1 MLKTKTVLLIT
12 ATFLSVTLILF
23 FYKVVVKSNTNKP
36 SFIQSLTKEQKPK
49 VMIGNIEIVVD
60 IAETSEEK
68 SRGLSGRKSLG
79 VNKGMLFLFESNS
92 IPSFWMKDMLIPID
106 IIWIADNGIV
116 DVHKNIP
123 APDSETPYVN
133 LPRYTPRKP
142 INYVLE
148 VNAGFSDENN
158 INIGD
163 KVEIRF

>member
-92 IPSFWMKDMLIPID
+92 IPSFWMKDM
-106 IIWIADNGIV
+106 
-116 DVHKNIP
+116 
-123 APDSETPYVN
+123 
-133 LPRYTPRKP
+133 TPRKP